1 MIFMHSR
8 NNRGFS
14 LVELTSAMVAS
25 AILVL
30 GFGSVIVM
38 SRQQLTDT
46 NTRVGLGYD
55 QVIIDRYVRTKLTS
69 TVSDSMRIYADASD
83 EAANTTSTSGT
94 ILRAVDA
101 DSTIYYLKLANNTLL
116 WVTDDSVTHNPVDSD
131 ISDLLFTERVGN
143 INKILTVSM
152 NLISDEDTLAV
163 AWSIT
168 LRN

>member
-1 MIFMHSR
+1 MSFR
-8 NNRGFS
+8 NNKGFS

-25 AILVL
+25 AILVI

-38 SRQQLTDT
+38 SRQQLSDT

-55 QVIIDRYVRTKLTS
+55 QVIVDRYIRTKLTS
-69 TVSDSMRIYADASD
+69 TVSDSMRIYADAAD
-83 EAANTTSTSGT
+83 ELSNTTSTSGT

-101 DSTIYYLKLANNTLL
+101 DSSIYHLDLTNNTLL
-116 WVTDDSVTHNPVDSD
+116 WVTDDSISHNPVDSE

-143 INKILTVSM
+143 IGKILNVSM
-152 NLISDEDTLAV
+152 NLISDEDTLEV
-163 AWSIT
+163 TWSIT

>member
-1 MIFMHSR
+1 MNIRSR

-69 TVSDSMRIYADASD
+69 TVSDSMRIYADSTAEAS
-83 EAANTTSTSGT
+83 NTTSTSGT

-101 DSTIYYLKLANNTLL
+101 DSTIYHLNLANNTLL
-116 WVTDDSVTHNPVDSD
+116 WVTDDSVTHNPVDCE
-131 ISDLLFTERVGN
+131 IRDLLFVERVGN
-143 INKILTVSM
+143 INKILNVSM
-152 NLISDEDTLAV
+152 KLVSDEDTLAV
-163 AWSIT
+163 AWTLT